1 MSFNVQKNFGIS
13 DNTTSLYVVNLCSKN
28 RAFDNVIIL
37 HYIPTKHPTVL
48 LSRKVAIKLV
58 LAKRV
63 FCFVRVLSYTILKG
77 YSEGMKWGIQ
87 RAHATYCV
95 LGNATSSF
103 LQGKLLLPRI
113 DEDCRIYMCGIC
125 VNLGRGEISGSTS
138 YIHQACVYL
147 MGVTESCELFKDLE
161 GEPMPL

>member
-37 HYIPTKHPTVL
+37 HYIPAKHPTVL

-63 FCFVRVLSYTILKG
+63 FCFVRVLSYTRPLYESFKPLLKG
-77 YSEGMKWGIQ
+77 YSEGMKWGDTKSACYVLNAWQ
-87 RAHATYCV
+87 RHFIILAREA
-95 LGNATSSF
+95 SSS
-103 LQGKLLLPRI
+103 K
-113 DEDCRIYMCGIC
+113 
-125 VNLGRGEISGSTS
+125 N
-138 YIHQACVYL
+138 
-147 MGVTESCELFKDLE
+147 
-161 GEPMPL
+161 